1 MTLSEALDY
10 LRPHPLTKGP
20 ITLQS
25 QKAREA
31 LAVIEAALPG
41 PRAAGVGSHPGLPRR
56 QTVMRRDGLHHPNLP
71 GCEMDCTDRAITPF
85 FPICGNRGLPWKKC
99 GRQCG
104 TQHDLPTLPGP
115 GLDQHWHLRLRP
127 LRRLRGR

>member
-31 LAVIEAALPG
+31 LAVIEVALPG
-41 PRAAGVGSHPGLPRR
+41 PRAAGGLCPFN
-56 QTVMRRDGLHHPNLP
+56 DEGADDLPDDFGPNDP
-71 GCEMDCTDRAITPF
+71 C
-85 FPICGNRGLPWKKC
+85 PICG
-99 GRQCG
+99 
-104 TQHDLPTLPGP
+104 DLGVFTAENM
-115 GLDQHWHLRLRP
+115 DRP
-127 LRRLRGR
+127 SRCISR